1 MYYYNYSAHVALW
14 RDLCRQ
20 RLWRSRGRSQWPR
33 VTRNFTSQ
41 LCGVVTRPSQSPG
54 SVSRVT
60 IMMMTV
66 SRGLLTIM
74 MSVSRSVILSL
85 LILGNS
91 HWCVFQRPSSSGRA
105 DDASQRLEEKN
116 ILDRILDQNIYDA
129 RIRPATMDTM
139 DGPTNILVNLMIR
152 SIDKI
157 DDVKM
162 EYSNQITFRQQWYDD
177 RLEFGSK
184 LSPRM
189 KGTKL
194 DFRGLVIKNSIPL
207 QTKSSTWPS
216 RNPVKSGCRTH
227 FSGTKG
233 VARCTTCLFLTS
245 MSGYTRMV
253 CLNQISQLSVHS
265 NSCFRHR
272 PVQHPSLADPL
283 VSHES
288 QALSPGHTDLSD
300 ADSEL

>member
-1 MYYYNYSAHVALW
+1 M
-14 RDLCRQ
+14 
-20 RLWRSRGRSQWPR
+20 
-33 VTRNFTSQ
+33 
-41 LCGVVTRPSQSPG
+41 
-54 SVSRVT
+54 
-60 IMMMTV
+60 MMMTV
-66 SRGLLTIM
+66 SGGLLTIM
-74 MSVSRSVILSL
+74 MSAARSIILSL

-91 HWCVFQRPSSSGRA
+91 HWCVFQRASSFGRA

-184 LSPRM
+184 LSPKM

-194 DFRGLVIKNSIPL
+194 DFRALVIEIRNTIIFFL
-207 QTKSSTWPS
+207 VQTKSST
-216 RNPVKSGCRTH
+216 
-227 FSGTKG
+227 
-233 VARCTTCLFLTS
+233 
-245 MSGYTRMV
+245 
-253 CLNQISQLSVHS
+253 
-265 NSCFRHR
+265 
-272 PVQHPSLADPL
+272 
-283 VSHES
+283 
-288 QALSPGHTDLSD
+288 
-300 ADSEL
+300 

>member
-1 MYYYNYSAHVALW
+1 M
-14 RDLCRQ
+14 
-20 RLWRSRGRSQWPR
+20 
-33 VTRNFTSQ
+33 
-41 LCGVVTRPSQSPG
+41 
-54 SVSRVT
+54 
-60 IMMMTV
+60 MMMTV
-66 SRGLLTIM
+66 SGGLLTIM
-74 MSVSRSVILSL
+74 MSAARSVILSL

-91 HWCVFQRPSSSGRA
+91 HWCVFQRASSSGRA

-207 QTKSSTWPS
+207 QTKSST
-216 RNPVKSGCRTH
+216 
-227 FSGTKG
+227 
-233 VARCTTCLFLTS
+233 
-245 MSGYTRMV
+245 
-253 CLNQISQLSVHS
+253 
-265 NSCFRHR
+265 
-272 PVQHPSLADPL
+272 
-283 VSHES
+283 
-288 QALSPGHTDLSD
+288 
-300 ADSEL
+300 